1 MPGALLNNTLSHL
14 ADGVTEQY
22 QEGRYET
29 QVGGMLNC
37 IPSITR
43 GILRRNPVQSIGSLS
58 SPEMP
63 TNIIGTV
70 DLSDSFVYSYDRGTE
85 DEQYFIVIPGDGY
98 MHVCNANTGDHLYT
112 NPTKSDYLTKPPY
125 TDAKEVFKAITIGD
139 HTFIVNTTIKTAFTE
154 EVASSDGFANM
165 ALYWI
170 KKTTAVTAEQF
181 QDDTS
186 VGILSLGYDYK
197 LNGMSVRG
205 EKDTRTGYTDPELD
219 TANSIAAKFITDT
232 AESLVDQVSNSVAYN
247 DNFTHTDF
255 SWSDS
260 FGDAA
265 SLGVWKTIDDA
276 DDLPVN
282 LPQDLDGFIV
292 QVSGGTSVEFDDFYL
307 QYDYGS
313 KNWTEVPKP
322 GVQTTLDASTMPH
335 VLYRTDLNPQTGL
348 NFEFGEFRKV
358 LPVFDA
364 GDVNAIA
371 ASTAASLAAEEAQA
385 TADASQFEVDEAEA
399 DIDALSVLYDEAVAA
414 RILADELVAAA
425 YNPVF
430 DGSNAYIYTA
440 YPAYLALT
448 VLADAALATELAAL
462 ASLVAA
468 QALLPDLITTAE
480 NDQID
485 ADIAQAAA
493 DVAQAAALAAQ
504 AAEDTWLGESAW
516 GKRGAGGGGDL
527 DDPSFIGKAI
537 SGIFFHKNR
546 LGFLTG
552 DSMVLSITSDYGNF
566 FFQTVQNVLD
576 DDPIDLAIAS
586 TDVNI
591 LRHAVSTAG
600 TLLIFSDTTQ
610 YSLSAVNNGPLTP
623 SSSTLVALS
632 NYTYSNNAA
641 AKAIANKVYF
651 TNTVGNYSQ
660 VYTYRVTNLTD
671 GQSEAH
677 PMTTHLPTYISK
689 DLEYLIGHDVLG
701 YTFIKEKNS
710 AANEIVV
717 LTTTSTGTDDVQ
729 NAWHRWSFAKDF
741 TSIHII
747 KNDLYIVF
755 SDGDLGL
762 VSLEIPGSIDEIVYE
777 DVFSLG
783 ITANYKSEIL
793 FSEFFVRDAKGKGT
807 VRGRYQLRTIQYTID
822 EDSFYKTT
830 IANLNN
836 SILNS
841 NTMYG
846 PKWNDVDTW
855 NDDLIWADIDP
866 YYERAYTNDDK
877 VTIMGNSKTTTLR
890 FSEDGENPTKG
901 FELATVNVEGLMHQ
915 RSTRR

>member
-22 QEGRYET
+22 QEGRFET

-37 IPSITR
+37 IPSIPR
-43 GILRRNPVQSIGSLS
+43 GILRRNPVQSIGSLAAAG
-58 SPEMP
+58 MP
-63 TNIIGTV
+63 TNIIGSTV
-70 DLSDSFVYSYDRGTE
+70 DLSDSFVYSYDRGTG

-112 NPTKSDYLTKPPY
+112 NPTESAYLTKPPY

-139 HTFIVNTTIKTAFTE
+139 HTFIVNTTIETAFTE
-154 EVASSDGFANM
+154 AVAPSAGYVDKAF
-165 ALYWI
+165 YWI

-181 QDDTS
+181 QSSTQ
-186 VGILSLGYDYK
+186 VGILSLGYEYI
-197 LNGMSVRG
+197 LNGRMIRG
-205 EKDTRTGYTDPELD
+205 TKDTRPGQTDPELD
-219 TANSIAAKFITDT
+219 TAVSIAAEFLLYSD
-232 AESLVDQVSNSVAYN
+232 SLVNKVYNSVAYN
-247 DNFTHTDF
+247 DNFTHTEF
-255 SWSDS
+255 SWGDS

-282 LPQDLDGFIV
+282 LPWDLRDFIV

-307 QYDYGS
+307 QYDYLS
-313 KNWTEVPKP
+313 KNWAEVPKP
-322 GVQTTLDASTMPH
+322 GVKTTLDASTMPH
-335 VLYRTDLNPQTGL
+335 VLYRTDINPQTGL

-364 GDVNAIA
+364 NDILITE
-371 ASTAASLAAEEAQA
+371 ASTAAALAAEEAQA
-385 TADASQFEVDEAEA
+385 IADASQFDVDEAEA
-399 DIDALSVLYDEAVAA
+399 DVAALSVLYDEAVAA
-414 RILADELVAAA
+414 RILADALVAAGQQS
-425 YNPVF
+425 YT
-430 DGSNAYIYTA
+430 SNGYAEWEQTIA
-440 YPAYLALT
+440 LAQ
-448 VLADAALATELAAL
+448 AALATEVAAL
-462 ASLVAA
+462 ANLVAA
-468 QALLPDLITTAE
+468 QALLPGLIETAE
-480 NDQID
+480 NDQIA
-485 ADIAQAAA
+485 ADVAQDAA
-493 DVAQAAALAAQ
+493 DVAQAAALAAYNE
-504 AAEDTWLGESAW
+504 EDTWLGESAW

-552 DSMVLSITSDYGNF
+552 ESMVLSITSDYGNF

-610 YSLSAVNNGPLTP
+610 YSLSAVDNGPLTP

-793 FSEFFVRDAKGKGT
+793 FSEFFVRDPKGKGT

-836 SILNS
+836 SILDN

-846 PKWNDVDTW
+846 PKWIVTDTW
-855 NDDLIWADIDP
+855 NDDLVWADIDP
-866 YYERAYTNDDK
+866 YYERVYSNDDK
-877 VTIMGNSKTTTLR
+877 VTIMGNSKTTILR